1 MGAIKAD
8 RVARYLEM
16 ISPEREAETLAE
28 LIQRMCGV
36 TGECEGLPGIC
47 RSLDVPYGKIL
58 LWLLS
63 DEKRHA
69 AWRRSAEVQEH
80 RRMEDG
86 IEIVDAPPMLNEKG
100 GVDSGDVALRKLR
113 TDFRFKSAKYNA
125 PEIYMDRKELNVE
138 VRHDLA
144 DRLIAARDRL
154 ASGLPPPREVDPVL
168 VTDDGD
174 AADADISDVTYTHRP
189 VVVEPEKPAAPADD
203 DQAVFL

>member
-1 MGAIKAD
+1 MGVIMKD

-28 LIQRMCGV
+28 LIQRMCGA

-47 RSLDVPYGKIL
+47 RSLDVPYGKVL
-58 LWLLS
+58 LWLMA
-63 DEKRHA
+63 DEKRYGEYKRA
-69 AWRRSAEVQEH
+69 LEVQSHQLMSEAI
-80 RRMEDG
+80 G
-86 IEIVDAPPMLNEKG
+86 IVDAPPMVNDKG
-100 GVDSGDVALRKLR
+100 GVDSGDVGLRKLR
-113 TDFRFKSAKYNA
+113 TDTRFRMAKYHA

-154 ASGLPPPREVDPVL
+154 ASGLPPPRTPVL
-168 VTDDGD
+168 VAGDDD
-174 AADADISDVTYTHRP
+174 DITDVTYSHRP
-189 VVVEPEKPAAPADD
+189 QMVQAEQVDQPQPADDD